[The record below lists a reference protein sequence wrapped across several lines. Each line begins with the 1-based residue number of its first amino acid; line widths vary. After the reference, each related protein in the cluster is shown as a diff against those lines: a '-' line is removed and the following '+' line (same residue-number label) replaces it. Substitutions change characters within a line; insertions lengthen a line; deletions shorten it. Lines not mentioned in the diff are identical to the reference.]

1 MFITY
6 KNGILYS
13 FLSDLRKQAVTH
25 LRLGSILERVMPYR
39 KQKYFFAILFS
50 VGIPKQYYTL
60 QGKYLTIDVAITAI
74 KSSSLNLLRAL
85 SKFNKPFY

>member
-6 KNGILYS
+6 KNGILS
-13 FLSDLRKQAVTH
+13 
-25 LRLGSILERVMPYR
+25 
-39 KQKYFFAILFS
+39 
-50 VGIPKQYYTL
+50 KQYYTL